1 MKRDR
6 KIILYLCF
14 VAHGSDEEGLE
25 NYPVLPLFC
34 SPLLWWRGIGTEAS
48 PCPSSRSPV
57 SWLTPSSAHS
67 RGETPAERL
76 PSITTIPP
84 STSASTVAS
93 IYSEYF
99 IWMFNIPGIY
109 PWRFKVV
116 DCLSFRYI
124 NLTERIGGK
133 IFTISVNSFI
143 FQFIWWKSHLPTCQI
158 GEIKV
163 HLPLLQKS
171 YNKKWVA
178 NLCVICVLLD
188 LEKYVCLLT
197 LFWCLP
203 FLTCFDVCCFTTY
216 FVCVLY
222 VNRLTLCV
230 YDLDMSC
237 MFIMLQCVVCV
248 YLIATYSMLIILPAI
263 YVCLFL

>member
-6 KIILYLCF
+6 NRSLTLSQQQIACLLANAFLCTLPRRN
-14 VAHGSDEEGLE
+14 ARGKAAEYH
-25 NYPVLPLFC
+25 NYPSINFSKYGGFHLFWVFY
-34 SPLLWWRGIGTEAS
+34 LNVQYTVYIYIGL
-48 PCPSSRSPV
+48 C
-57 SWLTPSSAHS
+57 
-67 RGETPAERL
+67 
-76 PSITTIPP
+76 
-84 STSASTVAS
+84 
-93 IYSEYF
+93 
-99 IWMFNIPGIY
+99 

-203 FLTCFDVCCFTTY
+203 FWPCFDVCCFATY
-216 FVCVLY
+216 FVWALY